1 MNRLRLDG
9 RTIGIGLIALVAV
22 FLILPRIFGGND
34 TTDNDNDRVVPGAG
48 NTGGVVNE
56 NVSLGNPTTALAV
69 DADGCP
75 VDETSDFG
83 ASDDIYVVAPNS
95 TIPQDTGV
103 FVRLYRDGEPVED
116 TREIVADRDY
126 NDTCINFV
134 FESNEG
140 SFERGSYEAEFYVNG
155 NAADTISFEVR

>member
-1 MNRLRLDG
+1 MNRIRLDG
-9 RTIGIGLIALVAV
+9 RTIGIGLIVLVGV
-22 FLILPRIFGGND
+22 FLILPRLFGGGND
-34 TTDNDNDRVVPGAG
+34 DTNRNDNDRVLPGG
-48 NTGGVVNE
+48 NGGVVNE
-56 NVSLGNPTTALAV
+56 NISLGNPTTALAV

-75 VDETSDFG
+75 VDETGDFR

-95 TIPQDTGV
+95 SIPQDTGV

-155 NAADTISFEVR
+155 NAADTIRFEVR